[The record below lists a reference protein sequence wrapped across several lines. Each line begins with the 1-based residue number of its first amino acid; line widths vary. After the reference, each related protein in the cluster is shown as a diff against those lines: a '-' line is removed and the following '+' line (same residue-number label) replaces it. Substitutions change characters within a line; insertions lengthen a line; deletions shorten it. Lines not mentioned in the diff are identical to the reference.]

1 MTALDHKPNLFIIGA
16 MKSGT
21 TSLHEYLSTHPAIGM
36 SQVKE
41 PGYFAE
47 ELTWHRGE
55 AWYLGLFPQNGPY
68 RYRGESS
75 TQYTMLPTFQGVAPR
90 LHRFN
95 PHARLL
101 YIMRNPFERT
111 LSHYWHNVRVRNPRE
126 GGGEPRSL
134 RQAVREQPRYLAYS
148 DYATQLTPYVEL
160 FGRDALYALT
170 FESLVANPQQEL
182 DRIYRWLDLPPHP
195 LGEHG
200 SRAHNQK
207 PAQLTVAAGRGL
219 LYRIRF
225 SRTWHRLSPWVPSGL
240 KRFAQRKAERP
251 IDERQLEQERTLL
264 KQDIGDLQR
273 QQVERLS
280 KLLGRGFPEWHPIAS
295 TSDDGGAARDGLRT
309 PHDHA

>member
-1 MTALDHKPNLFIIGA
+1 MRTLAGKPNLFIIGA

-21 TSLHEYLSTHPAIGM
+21 TSLHEYLGTHPEIAM
-36 SQVKE
+36 SRVKE

-55 AWYLGLFPQNGPY
+55 TWYLDLFAEDRRY

-75 TQYTMLPTFQGVAPR
+75 TQYTMLPTLQGVAAR
-90 LHRFN
+90 IHRFN
-95 PHARLL
+95 PDARLL

-134 RQAVREQPRYLAYS
+134 LQAVREQPRYLAYS
-148 DYATQLTPYVEL
+148 DYATQLAPYIEH

-170 FESLVANPQQEL
+170 FESLVTNPQREL
-182 DRIYRWLDLPPHP
+182 DRIYRWLGLPPHP
-195 LGEHG
+195 LGERG

-225 SRTWHRLSPWVPSGL
+225 SRAWHQLSPWVPRGL
-240 KRFAQRKAERP
+240 KRLANRKAERAV
-251 IDERQLEQERTLL
+251 DERQMAEDVALL
-264 KQDIGDLQR
+264 REEIGDLQR
-273 QQVERLS
+273 RQIERLS
-280 KLLGRGFPEWHPIAS
+280 RLLGRDFPEWHHGSIRAS
-295 TSDDGGAARDGLRT
+295 LSGSAPEDTAR
-309 PHDHA
+309 PA